1 MRSKVAIPF
10 CLDCYWAMGRSLM
23 SLLLIAF
30 SFLINGNL
38 KAEGSGTWG
47 TATDRQS
54 WLWVPGSI
62 SGTSNYNT
70 RGYMLLPSSTPNYN
84 PDHRFYVFVKAGETV
99 FYGFRATVVSTE
111 IRVRWF
117 YDSNNTGFFP
127 RARTAAEGQ
136 VMVSNHQYN
145 ATAAGGIQGRPA
157 DGNAAALGPSQIT
170 GQGYSAFSFTNTTGV
185 DRVYWAEISNTSDV
199 AVVDGFNINFWDVT
213 VAAPNGSGW
222 IKRDG
227 RLFCKFWSIANSRPN
242 STQTTGSTSFSVT
255 EGVANNASFHNDF
268 GFYVP
273 IDNTYTPATNDYFVK
288 RIRFPGSSGG
298 WTNFFANKDGTRSDL
313 TYDENR
319 KSLNDRSTN
328 IQYPLFINN
337 PDPSIWLST
346 QTPNATLNIVY
357 DEKTPPLT
365 GGEAYINVTIDLP
378 AVVDIL
384 IDFNG
389 NNTFDPE
396 DRIITRNFQE
406 PGTYQIYW
414 DGKYANGNEV
424 ASGVQVNFN
433 AAVVFFPVHF
443 PVFDL
448 EQSLGIRVTNIRPG
462 VMQDNN
468 IFWDDSQIPRTG
480 LTPTN
485 SAQSVA
491 VNVTGLPSP
500 NHIWHAT
507 GDNGFGNNK
516 TINTWAAAHYME
528 VRETSAFLYTDIT
541 GNVFLDLNGMS
552 DGYVNGDPIG
562 FTGLHAVVVD
572 QNNLVVRYAE
582 VGKDGKYL
590 VNRLPSGVYT
600 MVLTTASATIGAVG
614 PEAILP
620 LNWEHTGEFLGAG
633 PGHDGTVDGRLPN
646 LRLSTSS
653 LNYANFSI
661 RPLSSDL
668 EVAKAIDNIYPEVG
682 TDVVFTITV
691 SNNGY
696 STATNVT
703 VEEYL
708 PQGYSYVEHNATSG
722 IFDPIIGIWYVGD
735 LLDGESHQLFLKA
748 TVMETEAYTNSVEVF
763 SDVPDPDEANN
774 FASVTP
780 DPITILPVNW
790 VYFRSKVEGRKVKLE
805 WALAQDDPKMQF
817 IVQRSFDGFEWEDL
831 GGLFKQKQDAT
842 FTAWDEKPLSGKSYY
857 RLVQLEGGSN
867 RYYSHVVK
875 VEFEFSGEV
884 SVYPNPFKDQ
894 LFLYGLDLQSSA
906 LQLYDALGKSVNA
919 RIVSAK
925 SGMVEL
931 QLENLPVGV
940 YFLYLEQFGIRS
952 VHKVIRN

>member
-1 MRSKVAIPF
+1 MRRKVAVPF
-10 CLDCYWAMGRSLM
+10 YLDCYWAMGKTFLP
-23 SLLLIAF
+23 LIFIVF
-30 SFLINGNL
+30 SFSNVQFT

-84 PDHRFYVFVKAGETV
+84 PDHRFYVLVKAGETV
-99 FYGFRATVVSTE
+99 FYGFRATVVSSE

-117 YDSNNTGFFP
+117 YDNNDTGLFP
-127 RARTAAEGQ
+127 RARTTAEGQ
-136 VMVSNHQYN
+136 VLASYHQYN

-157 DGNAAALGPSQIT
+157 DGNAAAIGPLQIT
-170 GQGYSAFSFTNTTGV
+170 GQGYNALSFTNTTGV

-213 VAAPNGSGW
+213 VAAPNGSNW

-227 RLFCKFWSIANSRPN
+227 RLYCKFWSIANSRPN
-242 STQTTGSTSFSVT
+242 STQTTGNTSFSVT

-273 IDNTYTPATNDYFVK
+273 IDNTYTSATNDYFVK

-319 KSLNDRSTN
+319 KSLNGRSTN

-337 PDPSIWLST
+337 PDPTVWLST

-357 DEKTPPLT
+357 DEKAAPLT
-365 GGEAYINVTIDLP
+365 GGEAFINVTIDLP

-396 DRIITRNFQE
+396 DKIISRNFQQ
-406 PGTYQIYW
+406 PGTFQIYW
-414 DGKYANGNEV
+414 DGKNANGVEV
-424 ASGVQVNFN
+424 PSGSRVNFN
-433 AAVVFFPVHF
+433 AAVVFFPAHF

-462 VMQDNN
+462 VEQDNN
-468 IFWDDSQIPRTG
+468 IFWDDSPIPRTG
-480 LTPTN
+480 LTPAN
-485 SAQSVA
+485 SPKSVA

-507 GDNGFGNNK
+507 GDNGFGNNM

-562 FTGLHAVVVD
+562 FTGLQAVVVD
-572 QNNLVVRYAE
+572 QNNLAVGFGE

-590 VNRLPSGVYT
+590 INRIPSGTYT
-600 MVLTTASATIGAVG
+600 MVLTNIPATIGAIA
-614 PEAILP
+614 PEARLP
-620 LNWEHTGEFLGAG
+620 LNWENTGEFLGNG

-646 LRLSTSS
+646 LRMATTS
-653 LNYANFSI
+653 LNFANFSI
-661 RPLSSDL
+661 RPTSSDL
-668 EVAKAIDNIYPEVG
+668 EVTKAIDNDYPEVG
-682 TDVVFTITV
+682 SEVEFTITA

-708 PQGYSYVEHNATSG
+708 PKGYAYIEHSATSG
-722 IFDPIIGIWYVGD
+722 VYDPIIGIWYLGD
-735 LLDGESHQLFLKA
+735 LVDGESHQLLIKA
-748 TVMETEAYTNSVEVF
+748 TVTETEAYTNMVEIF
-763 SDVPDPDEANN
+763 SDSPDPQTDNN
-774 FASVTP
+774 VASVTP
-780 DPITILPVNW
+780 DPVTILPVNW
-790 VYFRSKVEGRKVKLE
+790 VFFRSKVEGRKVKLE
-805 WALAQDDPKMQF
+805 WALAQDDPKMHF
-817 IVQRSFDGFEWEDL
+817 IVQRSLDGFQWEDMGDL
-831 GGLFKQKQDAT
+831 VKQKQDVA
-842 FTAWDEKPLSGKSYY
+842 FTAWDERPLSGKSYY
-857 RLVQLEGGSN
+857 RLVQIENASS

-875 VEFEFSGEV
+875 VELDFLGEITV
-884 SVYPNPFKDQ
+884 FPNPFKDQ
-894 LFLYGLDLQSSA
+894 LFLYGLDLQAST
-906 LQLYDALGKSVNA
+906 LKLYDALGKPVAMDVVNA
-919 RIVSAK
+919 KA
-925 SGMVEL
+925 GMVEL
-931 QLENLPVGV
+931 QLKNLPVGF
-940 YFLYLEQFGIRS
+940 YLLYIEQLGLRS